1 MGKKNKSS
9 WTTTIYNYSAQVW
22 KYKLAV
28 KQEQQ
33 QEKSQ
38 TIV

>member
-22 KYKLAV
+22 KHKLAV

-33 QEKSQ
+33 KKNQ